1 MHLIRSIQL
10 RLGLVVLALI
20 ALAPGFH
27 AAEAQSPAANDS
39 AYHLPPQVLID
50 LVDAPPTPT
59 VRPDPRRQWLLV
71 LQRPNLPPITE
82 LAERELRLGGLRL
95 RPQNNG
101 PSRSSYFTGM
111 ELLRLSGQPGP
122 KISGLPEGARIEN
135 VRWSP
140 DGARFAFTN
149 TRPDGIELWVADV
162 ATGQARRLIDG
173 RLNLTAR
180 GASPEWLSDNRTLV
194 VALVPEGR
202 GPEPAA
208 TDVPAGPIVRESL
221 GRNAPARTFQDLL
234 KSPSDEALFEHYLT
248 SQVARVDLDG
258 KVTPLGRPG
267 IAVGIEP
274 SPDGR
279 YLLVQTLHRP
289 FSYLFPADR
298 FPRRIEVW
306 DLDGKT
312 VRTVAD
318 VALQEDMTSAFDSVP
333 RGPRGVS
340 WRDDAPATLVWAE
353 ALDDGDATKEAAER
367 DRVVLLAAPFQ
378 GDPATFAT
386 LGFRSAGVL
395 WGEDG
400 LAMLSEF
407 WWKSRK
413 TRTWVVRPGGKP
425 ELLFDRSFEDRYSD
439 PGFPLTTENAWGRPV
454 LRRADGGKTLFLV
467 GEGASPEG
475 DRPFLDAFDLAT
487 RKSRRLFRS
496 EAPYYEEPKDI
507 LDAEGRTVLV
517 SRESVDEPANYYVR
531 DLKSGQLR
539 AVTRFPHPTPQ
550 LKGIQKE
557 LIRYR
562 RADGVQLTGTLY
574 TPAGW
579 KPSQGPLPMVFWV
592 YPQEFK
598 TADAAGQVNT
608 SPYRFV
614 RAGAGSPLVW
624 LTLGY
629 AVLDDP
635 SMPIVGEGDKEPN
648 DSYVDQLVASA
659 QAAIDEVVR
668 RGVGDRRR
676 IAIGGHSYGAFTTAN
691 LLAHSDL
698 FAAGIAQSGAYN
710 RTLTPFGFQ
719 SEERD
724 LWKAPETY
732 IKMSPF
738 MYADKINEPLL
749 LIHGQADN
757 NSGTDPIQSERFF
770 NALKGKGAMARLVM
784 LPLESHGYRGRESV
798 LHALWE
804 NYNWLDTYVKNRPAE
819 EKKAG
824 TP

>member
-1 MHLIRSIQL
+1 MHLFRSARVRPVL
-10 RLGLVVLALI
+10 LVLGLI
-20 ALAPGFH
+20 ALALSAG
-27 AAEAQSPAANDS
+27 AAAAATDDS
-39 AYHLPPQVLID
+39 SYRTPPQVLVD
-50 LVDAPPTPT
+50 LIDAPATPS
-59 VRPDPRRQWLLV
+59 VRPDPRREWLLV
-71 LQRPNLPPITE
+71 LQRPNLPPLSE
-82 LAERELRLGGLRL
+82 LAERELRLGGLRF

-101 PSRSSYFTGM
+101 PSRASYFTGM
-111 ELLRLSGQPGP
+111 ELLRVSGQPGP
-122 KISGLPEGARIEN
+122 RISGLPEGARVEN

-149 TRPDGIELWVADV
+149 TLTDGIELWVADV
-162 ATGQARRLIDG
+162 ATGQTRRLLAG
-173 RLNLTAR
+173 RLNLTAPR
-180 GASPEWLSDNRTLV
+180 MSPLWLSDNRTLV
-194 VALVPEGR
+194 VTLVPDGR
-202 GPEPAA
+202 GSEPSVSQ
-208 TDVPAGPIVRESL
+208 VPTGPIVRENARQS
-221 GRNAPARTFQDLL
+221 APARTFQDLL
-234 KSPSDEALFEHYLT
+234 KNPADEALFEHYLT

-258 KVTPLGRPG
+258 KVTPLGNPG
-267 IAVGIEP
+267 IVAKIEP

-279 YLLVQTLHRP
+279 HLLVQTLHRP
-289 FSYLFPADR
+289 FSYLLPADR

-312 VRTVAD
+312 VHTVAD
-318 VALQEDMTSAFDSVP
+318 LALQEDMTNAFDSVP

-353 ALDDGDATKEAAER
+353 ALDDGDATREAAER
-367 DRVVLLAAPFQ
+367 DRVVLHAAPFQ
-378 GDPATFAT
+378 GEPATFAT
-386 LGFRSAGVL
+386 LAFRSSGVS
-395 WGEDG
+395 WGEGG
-400 LAMLSEF
+400 LALVDEF
-407 WWKSRK
+407 WWKTRK
-413 TRTWVVRPGGKP
+413 TRTWLIRPGGGKP
-425 ELLFDRSFEDRYSD
+425 ELLVDRSFEDRYSD
-439 PGFPLTTENAWGRPV
+439 PGFPLTVTNAWGRPV
-454 LRRADGGKTLFLV
+454 LRKADGGRTIFLA

-475 DRPFLDAFDLAT
+475 DRPFLDAFDLTT
-487 RKSRRLFRS
+487 RKTRRLFHS
-496 EAPYYEEPKDI
+496 AAPYYEHPVDL
-507 LDAEGRTVLV
+507 LDAEGRRLLL
-517 SRESVDEPANYYVR
+517 SRESVDEPANFYVR
-531 DLKSGQLR
+531 DLKSGQLT
-539 AVTRFPHPTPQ
+539 AVTRIPHPTPQ

-557 LIRYR
+557 LIRYK
-562 RADGVQLTGTLY
+562 RADGVQLTATLY

-579 KPSQGPLPMVFWV
+579 KPSQGPLPMLFWV

-608 SPYRFV
+608 SPYFFD
-614 RAGAGSPLVW
+614 RAGNGSPLVW

-629 AVLDDP
+629 AVLDNP
-635 SMPIVGEGDKEPN
+635 SLPIVGEGDKEPN

-659 QAAIDEVVR
+659 QAAVDEVVR

-719 SEERD
+719 AEERD
-724 LWKAPETY
+724 LWKAAETY

-804 NYNWLDTYVKNRPAE
+804 NYNWLETYVKNRPAE

>member
-1 MHLIRSIQL
+1 MHLFRSTRVSVGLIA
-10 RLGLVVLALI
+10 LGLI
-20 ALAPGFH
+20 ALAP
-27 AAEAQSPAANDS
+27 AVPAAAATDPAADS
-39 AYHLPPQVLID
+39 AYRMPPQVLVD

-59 VRPDPRRQWLLV
+59 VRPDPRREWLLV
-71 LQRPNLPPITE
+71 LQRPNLPPISE
-82 LAERELRLGGLRL
+82 LAERELRLGGLRF
-95 RPQNNG
+95 RPKNNG
-101 PSRSSYFTGM
+101 PSRASYFVGM
-111 ELLRLSGQPGP
+111 ELLRVSGQPGP
-122 KISGLPEGARIEN
+122 RISGVPEGARIEN

-140 DGARFAFTN
+140 DSKHFAFTN
-149 TRPDGIELWVADV
+149 TRPDGIELWVAEV
-162 ATGQARRLIDG
+162 ATGQARRLVDG
-173 RLNLTAR
+173 RLNLT
-180 GASPEWLSDNRTLV
+180 GQTSPEWMSDNRTLV
-194 VALVPEGR
+194 VTLVPEGR
-202 GPEPAA
+202 GPEPSVAE
-208 TDVPAGPIVRESL
+208 VPSGPLVRENT
-221 GRNAPARTFQDLL
+221 GRTAPARTFQDLL

-248 SQVARVDLDG
+248 SQVARVGLDG
-258 KVTPLGRPG
+258 KVTPLGQPG
-267 IAVGIEP
+267 IAMDVSP

-289 FSYLFPADR
+289 FSYLLPAYR

-318 VALQEDMTSAFDSVP
+318 VPLQEDMTNAFDSVP

-340 WRDDAPATLVWAE
+340 WRDDAPATLAWAE
-353 ALDDGDATKEAAER
+353 ALDDGDATREAAER
-367 DRVVLLAAPFQ
+367 DRILLLSAPFQ
-378 GDPATFAT
+378 GEPQPFMT
-386 LGFRSAGVL
+386 LGFRSAGVS
-395 WGEDG
+395 WGEGG
-400 LAMLSEF
+400 LALVDEF
-407 WWKSRK
+407 WWKTRK
-413 TRTWVVRPGGKP
+413 TRTWLVRPGGGKP

-439 PGFPLTTENAWGRPV
+439 PGFPVFAANAWGRPV
-454 LRRADGGKTLFLV
+454 LRTADGGKTVFLI
-467 GEGASPEG
+467 GEGASSEG
-475 DRPFLDAFDLAT
+475 DRPFLDALDLTT
-487 RKSRRLFRS
+487 RKTRRLFHS
-496 EAPYYEEPKDI
+496 EAPYYEKPLDL
-507 LDAEGRTVLV
+507 LDAQGRTVLV
-517 SRESVDEPANYYVR
+517 SREAVDEPANFYVR
-531 DLKSGQLR
+531 DLKSRQLR
-539 AVTRFPHPTPQ
+539 AITRFPHPTPQ

-557 LIRYR
+557 LVRYKR
-562 RADGVQLTGTLY
+562 DDGVQLTGTLY

-598 TADAAGQVNT
+598 TADAAGQVTT

-648 DSYVDQLVASA
+648 DTYIDQLVASA
-659 QAAIDEVVR
+659 KAAVDEMAR
-668 RGVGDRRR
+668 RGVGDPRR

-719 SEERD
+719 AEERD
-724 LWKAPETY
+724 LWKAPDAY
-732 IKMSPF
+732 IRMSPF
-738 MYADKINEPLL
+738 MYADKINEPIL

-824 TP
+824 AP